1 MSGEQGNGTM
11 ALVLPHKCFLFEKA
25 TGNTSLLIDSRGP
38 ISPLPSTHVIFQT
51 DPALILARLLT
62 QRFLIFYCRAIH
74 LLARCDR
81 SGDPSACITR
91 RHP

>member
-11 ALVLPHKCFLFEKA
+11 ASVPPYNCFLFEKA

-38 ISPLPSTHVIFQT
+38 IRPLPSTHVIFQT
-51 DPALILARLLT
+51 DPALTLARLLI

-74 LLARCDR
+74 LLARCDWSDDLSVR
-81 SGDPSACITR
+81 TTR
-91 RHP
+91 RYL